1 MKIPKRGNLEK
12 IWGWGNQ
19 KGGKIFKMKEGN
31 STFQVELR
39 DKKGKNG
46 DFERQI
52 GINFFKNLPA
62 AAKD

>member
-1 MKIPKRGNLEK
+1 
-12 IWGWGNQ
+12 
-19 KGGKIFKMKEGN
+19 MKEGN
-31 STFQVELR
+31 STFKVELR